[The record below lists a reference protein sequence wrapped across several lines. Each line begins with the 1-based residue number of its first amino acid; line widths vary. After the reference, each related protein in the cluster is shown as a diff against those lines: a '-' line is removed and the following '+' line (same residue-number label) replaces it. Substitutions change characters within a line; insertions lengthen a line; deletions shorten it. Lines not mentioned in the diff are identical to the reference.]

1 MADFLSR
8 RTLLLSSMDVTF
20 IGFELLKDLD
30 EKDDEFCDIWVKRKQ
45 VSKRRLSTTRWVFV
59 RRYQT
64 LCTQMFT
71 AANYH

>member
-20 IGFELLKDLD
+20 IGFEPLKDLD

-59 RRYQT
+59 QRYHT